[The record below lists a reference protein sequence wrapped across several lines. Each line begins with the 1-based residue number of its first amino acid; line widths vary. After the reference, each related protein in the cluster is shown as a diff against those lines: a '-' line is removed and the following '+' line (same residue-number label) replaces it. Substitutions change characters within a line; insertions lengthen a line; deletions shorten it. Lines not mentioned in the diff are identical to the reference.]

1 MPFEKRPIGERA
13 SDEDDVEGH
22 SMKKLSATGDELS
35 PEGASRSR
43 ASLSDEDDVEG
54 HSMRLSA
61 TGDVLSPEGASRSKA
76 SLSDEDD
83 VEGHSS
89 KLR

>member
-35 PEGASRSR
+35 PEGASRSAAR
-43 ASLSDEDDVEG
+43 VSDEDAVEG
-54 HSMRLSA
+54 HSAKR
-61 TGDVLSPEGASRSKA
+61 V
-76 SLSDEDD
+76 
-83 VEGHSS
+83 
-89 KLR
+89 